1 MQFGIRGKL
10 IILSCLLISLSIAN
24 VFIIKDAMKV
34 ASYLLTQL
42 EHTHD
47 VILTSEVLS
56 GQLKDAETGQ
66 RGYLLTGDLE
76 YLQTHQN
83 GSRLSKQYFSDLK
96 SLTTESPSQQE
107 ILRQLG
113 VLIEQKFDELNE
125 TIGYAKAGDRNKALQ
140 IVKQGTG
147 RILMDKMRVL
157 LSKFQNVEHELLIQ
171 RGLTY
176 QKNQQQLELLFFVE
190 VAIFISMFILF
201 LVYIQ
206 RKIVRPLEVLALDA
220 KRSNFSKHIS
230 DITLRSKY
238 SKDIFNHLV
247 SDSTDEIGTLSRA
260 LSLMHQENVKYITE
274 LELITEKLKQEKKK
288 ALRSSIT
295 DTLTGLYNRRKFNE
309 VIESE
314 WKLARRE
321 GHFLGLAMLDIDF
334 FKKVNDTY
342 GHTKGDEVLK
352 QVAQCLLKMAQR
364 PNDFV
369 FRVGGEEFIFLTV
382 RQDEKATATF
392 VEEMR
397 ANIEGL
403 QIPNKNSLVSKFV
416 TISAGVVSIIPSSKD
431 TIDDLLAKADN
442 LLYAS
447 KGLGRNRV
455 IASDYEKV
463 NIEE

>member
-47 VILTSEVLS
+47 VILTSELLS
-56 GQLKDAETGQ
+56 AQLKDAETGQ

-113 VLIEQKFDELNE
+113 VLIEQKFDELTE

-147 RILMDKMRVL
+147 RILMDKIRVL

-247 SDSTDEIGTLSRA
+247 SDSTDEIGILSRA

-321 GHFLGLAMLDIDF
+321 GHYLGLAMLDIDF

-382 RQDEKATATF
+382 RQDEKATVTF

-403 QIPNKNSLVSKFV
+403 QIPNKNSPVSKFV
-416 TISAGVVSIIPSSKD
+416 TISAGIVSIIPSSKD